1 MKWRIITVV
10 NVLCVVSVYIYTV
23 PVVEAQPNLTLFP
36 ESTSTPPI
44 EDNISIEDKDPQVD
58 VIVVEDIPVPGTNGQ
73 LLFSG
78 EVQWGQKTNTG
89 GQIQNVKIDITKAAI
104 KNTSLTNVFSLP
116 ADKRIAIVSKSHPTP
131 WLGKQVGGTVGFT
144 GKLASGT
151 LPAPPAPSPK
161 LTLSLFD
168 SGVDFLAPGHIS
180 LSATWTLPTGSTA
193 PGPWQMSGNASA
205 SGTTTTG
212 AGTTFLGLDE
222 VVIGA
227 NQIMEFP
234 NSITADL
241 SSSKAIPVVSPWILG
256 VLALLIAITG
266 CVFIT
271 RRHRALGQ

>member
-10 NVLCVVSVYIYTV
+10 NVLCVVSVYTV

-44 EDNISIEDKDPQVD
+44 EDNMSIEDKDPQVD

-78 EVQWGQKTNTG
+78 EVKWGQKTNTG
-89 GQIQNVKIDITKAAI
+89 GQIQNVKIDITKATI

-116 ADKRIAIVSKSHPTP
+116 SDKRIAIVSKSHPTP
-131 WLGKQVGGTVGFT
+131 WLGTQVGGTVSFT

-151 LPAPPAPSPK
+151 LPVPPAPTPK
-161 LTLSLFD
+161 LTLNLFD
-168 SGVDFLAPGHIS
+168 SGVDFLSPAHIS
-180 LSATWTLPTGSTA
+180 LSATWTLPPGSTA
-193 PGPWQMSGNASA
+193 PGPWQMSGTASA

-222 VVIGA
+222 IVIGA
-227 NQIMEFP
+227 NQMMEFP

-266 CVFIT
+266 GVFIT